1 MMVQEFR
8 WRPYLRFQHEV
19 PEQEINT
26 WTACTYLHCYHIV
39 EKHHADRVA
48 LQFDFHQQIP
58 QPPEDMTLYHEID
71 MRRGIDDNW
80 SVVWKDEIQHWNE
93 RQNYILQGQYVEGVL
108 RHTNDYMNWFTHHTK
123 LYISVERYMRDPR
136 LQPSTYPD
144 VHSMPQSIPQQ
155 NIMHQTPSLS
165 SPQHFHEAADIPT
178 QYYVHSMPV
187 PTIPTPINPTE
198 SRIFYNLFGTH
209 CTTPESAYTAFD
221 SMYNV
226 ETQNYTEAGGSSSNP
241 QTYYNDDQPQQ
252 PQVVQRAR
260 RIRRPCRCGTG
271 GHLDDNN

>member
-8 WRPYLRFQHEV
+8 WRPYLGFQHEV
-19 PEQEINT
+19 PEQEIMT
-26 WTACTYLHCYHIV
+26 WAACTYLHCYHIV

-48 LQFDFHQQIP
+48 LQFGFHQQIP

-108 RHTNDYMNWFTHHTK
+108 RHTNEYMNWFTHHTK

-155 NIMHQTPSLS
+155 NIMHQTLSLS

-178 QYYVHSMPV
+178 QYYVPSMPV
-187 PTIPTPINPTE
+187 VVVLIHKQITTRINHN
-198 SRIFYNLFGTH
+198 NLKLFKGLDEFDDRTSINGEKLRMRATSL
-209 CTTPESAYTAFD
+209 CSA
-221 SMYNV
+221 S
-226 ETQNYTEAGGSSSNP
+226 
-241 QTYYNDDQPQQ
+241 
-252 PQVVQRAR
+252 
-260 RIRRPCRCGTG
+260 
-271 GHLDDNN
+271 